1 MHGGDE
7 SEANSH
13 RNSAIPAIKSL
24 EAADIEGTKEE
35 ASKLCGYLNKIVGK
49 GPLRGFK
56 SRWFVYDPRTCYLYY
71 FKTPQD
77 ALPLGHIE
85 IADASFCYDVEGEE
99 GQFEI
104 HTSGKEFLLKAQNA
118 QVMRY
123 WLQQLQQMRW
133 EFCTARGSVRR
144 DSWSC
149 PTPPHL
155 HSGLVARDAETFAP
169 DKRTETVEKVR
180 SDFAM
185 ETSAEGQVGAHT
197 ARSPTAN
204 INRSFRQWGTELR
217 NSMSH
222 FRPYRGASRSAASPC
237 GAARANGRWRTPRNT
252 GHRWTPPGKPPQKP
266 AGPRLPAV
274 QTALPAGAAAS
285 GRPGRSTDAT
295 ASECNGSKA
304 SDIELRLQS
313 QEEELTLLREEM
325 ANYQDLVKVLQH
337 SLKGLQRGRSP
348 VGATPSGLQDTP
360 KDLPRGHPDMPAGT
374 LDMPAEPRDAPETLG
389 AGDEQVR
396 ALRGHL
402 EKLSA
407 EKAGLQ
413 GEVDTLRTRVGEI
426 GEQLAMLM
434 ETIQAKDR
442 IIMEL
447 SQQGGAVLAADC
459 SSPTST
465 AQELQELDKLRDS
478 LQGYKSQNKF
488 LNKEI
493 LELSVLRRN
502 AESREK
508 ALEVKY
514 KSLEAKLCQ
523 VESKYLVLLQEVK
536 NPVCSSSE
544 QSPARE
550 VICRLLEDALQV
562 DSSEEEN
569 PIFKPHPVSEYD
581 VYGFKTV
588 PEDDEEER
596 LAAKARALDLHS
608 LSLTE
613 QEVSVGVRWENYL
626 AGTVTREMTRS
637 PELKVLMRSG
647 VPHEHRSKVWRW
659 CVTFHSRKFRESAP
673 QGYYEGLLAKAREK
687 QNPASKQIELDLLR
701 TLPNNKHYSCPSSEG
716 VQKLRNV
723 LLAFSWRNHDIGYC
737 QGLNRLAAIAL
748 LYLEEENA
756 FWCLVTI
763 VEVFMPRDYYTK
775 TLLGSQVDQRVLKD
789 LMSEKLPRLHAH
801 FELHQVDFSLITFNW
816 FLVVFVDSVVSDILF
831 KIWDAFLY
839 EGPKV
844 IFRLALALFK
854 YSEEDFLK
862 LDDSTSIFKYLRCFS
877 HNILDSRKLM
887 ALAFQGLNPFPLRL
901 IRNRRAFHLERVR
914 LELTELEAIR
924 QTFLRER
931 ETTPHD
937 RALLSDDDEDN

>member
-1 MHGGDE
+1 MHGGNE
-7 SEANSH
+7 SEANSP
-13 RNSAIPAIKSL
+13 RSSTIAATKSP
-24 EAADIEGTKEE
+24 EAPDIEGARDEG
-35 ASKLCGYLNKIVGK
+35 SQLCGYLNKVVGK

-104 HTSGKEFLLKAQNA
+104 RTSGKEFLLKAPSG

-133 EFCTARGSVRR
+133 EFCTARGSGCR
-144 DSWSC
+144 DSWSS
-149 PTPPHL
+149 PTLPHP
-155 HSGLVARDAETFAP
+155 HSGLVARNTEAFALA
-169 DKRTETVEKVR
+169 KRSDTVEKVEKVR
-180 SDFAM
+180 SDFAV

-204 INRSFRQWGTELR
+204 LNRSFKQWGTELR
-217 NSMSH
+217 NS
-222 FRPYRGASRSAASPC
+222 F
-237 GAARANGRWRTPRNT
+237 
-252 GHRWTPPGKPPQKP
+252 
-266 AGPRLPAV
+266 
-274 QTALPAGAAAS
+274 
-285 GRPGRSTDAT
+285 RPGRGGESKSSVSYRVRSGDWEMAATGIPQDAPRKTPTETHKNSSGSAFTFDLGRGSLRPRRPSLRDRT
-295 ASECNGSKA
+295 ALGRLGRSADAPPSECNGSKV
-304 SDIELRLQS
+304 SQTELRLQS

-325 ANYQDLVKVLQH
+325 ASYKELVRVLQQ
-337 SLKGLQRGRSP
+337 SLKASQMERSP
-348 VGATPSGLQDTP
+348 ADATPRDLSDTP
-360 KDLPRGHPDMPAGT
+360 QDVSGGPPNATADT
-374 LDMPAEPRDAPETLG
+374 PEE
-389 AGDEQVR
+389 DERAR
-396 ALRGHL
+396 ALRGQL
-402 EKLSA
+402 ERLA
-407 EKAGLQ
+407 VEKEGLQ
-413 GEVDTLRTRVGEI
+413 GEVVALQGRMGQI
-426 GEQLAMLM
+426 SEQLAMLLD
-434 ETIQAKDR
+434 TIQDKDR
-442 IIMEL
+442 IIMRL
-447 SQQGGAVLAADC
+447 SQQGGASPAADC
-459 SSPTST
+459 TSPASL
-465 AQELQELDKLRDS
+465 APEPQELDKLRDS

-493 LELSVLRRN
+493 LELSVLRRS

-508 ALEVKY
+508 VLEAKY
-514 KSLEAKLCQ
+514 VSLEAKLCQ

-596 LAAKARALDLHS
+596 LMAKARALDLHS
-608 LSLTE
+608 LSLTN

-626 AGTVTREMTRS
+626 AGTVTREMARS
-637 PELKVLMRSG
+637 PELKALMRSG

-659 CVTFHSRKFRESAP
+659 CVALHTGKFREAVP
-673 QGYYEGLLAKAREK
+673 PGYYEGLLAKAREK
-687 QNPASKQIELDLLR
+687 QNPASKQIELDLMR

-716 VQKLRNV
+716 VQKLRNI

-789 LMSEKLPRLHAH
+789 LMTEKLPRLHAH
-801 FELHQVDFSLITFNW
+801 FELHKVDFSLITFNW
-816 FLVVFVDSVVSDILF
+816 FLVVFVDSLVSDILF

-839 EGPKV
+839 EGPKI
-844 IFRLALALFK
+844 IFRFALALFK
-854 YSEEDFLK
+854 YSEEDFLR
-862 LDDSTSIFKYLRCFS
+862 LQDPTTIFKHLRTFT
-877 HNILDSRKLM
+877 HDILDSRKLM
-887 ALAFQGLNPFPLRL
+887 ALAFQGMNPFPLRL
-901 IRNRRAFHLERVR
+901 IQNRRSFHLERVR
-914 LELTELEAIR
+914 LELTELENIR
-924 QTFLRER
+924 LTFLRER
-931 ETTPHD
+931 ESTTLHD
-937 RALLSDDDEDN
+937 RVPLSDDDEDN